1 MGLYSGRLPGA
12 RSICAEGAEARAA
25 LCPPRLQGK
34 ERIAMEKQTTYTS
47 KIGDTT
53 FIVNNSFTGTKT
65 LADAF
70 EEIILAAFRER
81 YGGSEASYQQ
91 VKSLCNNP

>member
-1 MGLYSGRLPGA
+1 VDLYTGRVPGA
-12 RSICAEGAEARAA
+12 RVVRAEGAKARAA
-25 LCPPRLQGK
+25 LFPPQQQRK
-34 ERIAMEKQTTYTS
+34 EGFVLEKQTTYTS

-81 YGGSEASYQQ
+81 FGQQ
-91 VKSLCNNP
+91 DFPCAPQPNRI

>member
-1 MGLYSGRLPGA
+1 
-12 RSICAEGAEARAA
+12 
-25 LCPPRLQGK
+25 
-34 ERIAMEKQTTYTS
+34 MEKQTTYTS

-81 YGGSEASYQQ
+81 FLQQ
-91 VKSLCNNP
+91 EHACTGQFNRI

>member
-1 MGLYSGRLPGA
+1 VPGA
-12 RSICAEGAEARAA
+12 RGVRAEGTEAGAA
-25 LCPPRLQGK
+25 LCLPQQERK
-34 ERIAMEKQTTYTS
+34 EGFVLEKQTTYTS

-81 YGGSEASYQQ
+81 YGQQ
-91 VKSLCNNP
+91 DFTCAAQPNRV

>member
-1 MGLYSGRLPGA
+1 
-12 RSICAEGAEARAA
+12 
-25 LCPPRLQGK
+25 
-34 ERIAMEKQTTYTS
+34 MEKQTTYTS

-81 YGGSEASYQQ
+81 FTASEVSYQQ

>member
-1 MGLYSGRLPGA
+1 
-12 RSICAEGAEARAA
+12 
-25 LCPPRLQGK
+25 
-34 ERIAMEKQTTYTS
+34 MEKQSTYTS

-81 YGGSEASYQQ
+81 FGGSEASYQQ

>member
-1 MGLYSGRLPGA
+1 MEP
-12 RSICAEGAEARAA
+12 CAKR
-25 LCPPRLQGK
+25 
-34 ERIAMEKQTTYTS
+34 TTYTS

-53 FIVNNSFTGTKT
+53 FIVNSSFTGTKT

-81 YGGSEASYQQ
+81 CGAQP
-91 VKSLCNNP
+91 LCVRENNL

>member
-1 MGLYSGRLPGA
+1 
-12 RSICAEGAEARAA
+12 
-25 LCPPRLQGK
+25 
-34 ERIAMEKQTTYTS
+34 MEKQTTYTS

-53 FIVNNSFTGTKT
+53 FIVSSRFTGTKT

-81 YGGSEASYQQ
+81 YGQQ
-91 VKSLCNNP
+91 DLSCPSQLNRV